1 MNILITAPFD
11 ETYLKKVQEL
21 GDVKYESWADS
32 FKFWKG
38 EEFQQRLKDDKIGIL
53 VTEVD
58 RVTADVLE
66 GLDDLKL
73 ICVCR
78 GTPSNVDLE
87 AATENGVLVTNAP
100 GRNAVAVAEL
110 AIGLMLS
117 VARYMGPG
125 EKAIREGKWDWGL
138 YFSMSGVELSGRTLG
153 LVGLGAVARETAKR
167 LRGWDMRILAY
178 DPYVTDEV
186 AASVGAELTDLETV
200 MRESDFI
207 SIHLPVTE
215 ETKGLVSAEMIGM
228 MKPTAFFINT
238 ARAATIDEEAVLKAL
253 QEKKIAGGGF
263 DVFAKEPLPEDSPFL
278 ELDNVVMT
286 PHLGG
291 ATDDVAT
298 NHSRMA
304 YEDIQSFL
312 KGETPVRA
320 VNPEAK
326 S

>member
-11 ETYLKKVQEL
+11 ETYLEKMQEL

-38 EEFQQRLKDDKIGIL
+38 EEFQQRLKEEKTNIL

-66 GLDDLKL
+66 GLDELKM

-78 GTPSNVDLE
+78 GTPSNVDLD
-87 AATENGVLVTNAP
+87 AATEGGIIVTNAP

-110 AIGLMLS
+110 AIGLMIS
-117 VARYMGPG
+117 IARYMGAG

-138 YFSMSGVELSGRTLG
+138 YFSMSGIELTGRTLG
-153 LVGLGAVARETAKR
+153 LVGLGAVAREVAKR
-167 LRGWDMRILAY
+167 LRGFDMRILAY

-186 AASVGAELTDLETV
+186 AASVGADLTDLETV
-200 MRESDFI
+200 MRESDFV
-207 SIHLPVTE
+207 SIHLPVTD
-215 ETKGLVSAEMIGM
+215 ETKGLVSAELIDM
-228 MKPTAFFINT
+228 MKSTAYFINT

-253 QEKKIAGGGF
+253 QEERIAGGGF
-263 DVFAKEPLPEDSPFL
+263 DVFAKEPLPDDSPFL

-291 ATDDVAT
+291 ATVDVAT

-304 YEDIQSFL
+304 YEDIQSYL
-312 KGETPVRA
+312 KGETPART

>member
-11 ETYLKKVQEL
+11 KTYLEKIQEL
-21 GDVKYESWADS
+21 GDVKYESWADT

-38 EEFQQRLKDDKIGIL
+38 EEFQKRLKDDKINIL

-66 GLDDLKL
+66 GLTDLKL

-78 GTPSNVDLE
+78 GTPSNVDLA
-87 AATENGVLVTNAP
+87 AATESGVIVTNAP

-110 AIGLMLS
+110 AIGLMIS
-117 VARYMGPG
+117 IARYMGPG
-125 EKAIREGKWDWGL
+125 ERAIRGNKWDRGL
-138 YFSMSGVELSGRTLG
+138 YISMSGIELSGRTLG

-167 LRGWDMRILAY
+167 MKNWDMRILAY

-200 MRESDFI
+200 MRESDFV
-207 SIHLPVTE
+207 SIHLPVTD
-215 ETKGLVSAEMIGM
+215 ETKGLVCAELIGM
-228 MKPTAFFINT
+228 MKPTAYFINT

-253 QEKKIAGGGF
+253 QEKRIAGGGF
-263 DVFAKEPLPEDSPFL
+263 DVFAKEPVPEDSPFL
-278 ELDNVVMT
+278 KLDNVVMT

-291 ATDDVAT
+291 ATVDVAT

-304 YEDIQSFL
+304 YEDIQSHM
-312 KGETPVRA
+312 KGETPARA
-320 VNPEAK
+320 VNPGAK